1 MTLRR
6 ASPRSLEYIPPR
18 SARLRG
24 KARGGDGGVR
34 EVMAER
40 IGRDSMK
47 KKRRIPIDELLSYW
61 IDISK
66 RPTLTLDDYSLSFG
80 RMADTMTYFG
90 ELYGWYRLKHVEASA
105 DKFFQGVSWLV
116 WNQTDLKK
124 LAIERGHLANNE
136 YTQMKDVAK
145 KFIPRI
151 KKCFGLDI
159 VTAIDSKTPPQDAE
173 TILAYSTKLTYRWA
187 SGIIASNHL
196 ANLLI
201 QLMSRFGSGGKQT
214 DDIMTLYANLRNQ
227 TTNRK
232 LKAFLVKSYRRF
244 EDADKLRNR
253 CAHVIEGDPTKQ
265 EIEQSIAL
273 ARLLQKHAASRPTS

>member
-1 MTLRR
+1 L
-6 ASPRSLEYIPPR
+6 
-18 SARLRG
+18 G
-24 KARGGDGGVR
+24 
-34 EVMAER
+34 
-40 IGRDSMK
+40 
-47 KKRRIPIDELLSYW
+47 
-61 IDISK
+61 
-66 RPTLTLDDYSLSFG
+66 FG
-80 RMADTMTYFG
+80 I
-90 ELYGWYRLKHVEASA
+90 KHVEASA